1 MVVIRRS
8 AWLLLF
14 MFSNMAGAEEAAP
27 AAKTVTPPEE
37 VKVLISSRC
46 QPCHFELRVKPSLLL
61 NTNKWFRRSGK
72 DFEVERRVFLEAPP
86 HSMPMGALLDE
97 RERGLL
103 KKWFAQLH
111 KELSR

>member
-1 MVVIRRS
+1 MVAMRLF

-14 MFSNMAGAEEAAP
+14 LFAAISSAEEPAP
-27 AAKTVTPPEE
+27 AVKTVKPPEA
-37 VKVLISSRC
+37 VKALIGSRC

-61 NTNKWFRRSGK
+61 NTNKWFRLTGK

-97 RERGLL
+97 SERTLL
-103 KKWFAQLH
+103 RNWFAKLH
-111 KELSR
+111 KQL